1 MSLYTIGVE
10 LTNACNLKC
19 LHCMRD
25 FSSPKHN
32 FSLDLLDRICKEA
45 KAFGVKEI
53 SFTGGEPLLY
63 PRFAEAVDLV
73 IRHGYTFSFITN
85 SALFPRISSLF
96 SRGTRK
102 KALNRVCLSLDGATE
117 KIHDFNRGAGS
128 YRQVMEAIAQCHAL
142 CLPMALQM
150 SVGTFN
156 RHEIEAMALL
166 SSQIK
171 ATDLYYAHIM
181 PTRKN
186 MEKGLLLSPEESLRA
201 EDEVKRL
208 QEAMNLPIF
217 LSVGNHNPSP
227 FYQCVA
233 LTMQRLNIDYL
244 GRLTLCCQVSNYQG
258 CKAKDGLPD
267 VISDL
272 HTTSL
277 TDALHGL
284 VKLIGEI
291 QQSRLKKI
299 SRGRL
304 ALRDH
309 FPCFSCALT
318 LGKLGFLKS
327 FPDNP
332 WAKTA
337 ACTAKD

>member
-1 MSLYTIGVE
+1 
-10 LTNACNLKC
+10 
-19 LHCMRD
+19 
-25 FSSPKHN
+25 
-32 FSLDLLDRICKEA
+32 
-45 KAFGVKEI
+45 
-53 SFTGGEPLLY
+53 
-63 PRFAEAVDLV
+63 
-73 IRHGYTFSFITN
+73 
-85 SALFPRISSLF
+85 
-96 SRGTRK
+96 
-102 KALNRVCLSLDGATE
+102 
-117 KIHDFNRGAGS
+117 
-128 YRQVMEAIAQCHAL
+128 MEAIAQCHAL